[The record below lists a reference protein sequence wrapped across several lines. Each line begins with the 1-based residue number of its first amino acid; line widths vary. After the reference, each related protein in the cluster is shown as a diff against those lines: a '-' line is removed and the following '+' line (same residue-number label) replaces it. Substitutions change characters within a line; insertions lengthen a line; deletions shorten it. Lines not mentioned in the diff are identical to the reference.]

1 MNNILNFIIKNIG
14 LLMVIVIALAGLFKA
29 IISKNKQQIYT
40 NIYSLV
46 SEAEQLQ
53 QSNTD
58 KFNFVL
64 DKAYNTLPKILKF
77 FIPKDDIS
85 RAIEYSLNK
94 LKDYA
99 KMQILTVSQGIIV
112 KGDTT
117 EPKSLDQPV
126 TVQNEG
132 KTE

>member
-1 MNNILNFIIKNIG
+1 MNNVLNFVIKNSG
-14 LLMVIVIALAGLFKA
+14 LLLVILVALAGLCKA
-29 IISKNKQQIYT
+29 IVSKNKQQIYT

-46 SEAEQLQ
+46 SEAETLQ

-64 DKAYNTLPKILKF
+64 DKAYNTLPKLLKF
-77 FIPKDDIS
+77 FISKDDIS

-99 KMQILTVSQGIIV
+99 KIQISANQ
-112 KGDTT
+112 
-117 EPKSLDQPV
+117 SV
-126 TVQNEG
+126 TVQEQC

>member
-1 MNNILNFIIKNIG
+1 MENVLKFITNNSATLITIIIA
-14 LLMVIVIALAGLFKA
+14 IIALVKA
-29 IISKNKQQIYT
+29 IISKNKQQIYA
-40 NIYSLV
+40 NIYSLIT
-46 SEAEQLQ
+46 EAEQLQ

-77 FIPKDDIS
+77 FISKDDIS

-99 KMQILTVSQGIIV
+99 KIQISANQ
-112 KGDTT
+112 
-117 EPKSLDQPV
+117 SV
-126 TVQNEG
+126 TVQEQC